1 MSQRYFSNIYWH
13 FTGSPEGVDWSQA
26 RCPKD
31 ITEQGP
37 VLDDGK
43 AAETLR
49 LILDSS
55 MLKATCTEKISE
67 ALETDKFCCVTDIP
81 FKDLP
86 SHSLYY
92 GKVAIGFKAEAIHSH
107 FVPVLYIP
115 KQNLPAVS
123 KLILNP
129 QLQAMAAEYLCDS
142 GGFQEQQAMKLLAQA
157 SQNKVEIQEIDEQEV
172 GGFYSNFVKITDF
185 DTDAENSYY
194 REREWRCIGD
204 FRFDSINIEAVVGP
218 EEVLPIIRKKLEE
231 LNIYHVNVVSWE
243 FIENA

>member
-1 MSQRYFSNIYWH
+1 MSQRYYSNIYWH

-37 VLDDGK
+37 VLDNEK
-43 AAETLR
+43 AAETLK

-55 MLKATCTEKISE
+55 MLKATCVEKISE
-67 ALETDKFCCVTDIP
+67 THKTDKFCCVTDIP

-86 SHSLYY
+86 SHSPYY

-115 KQNLPAVS
+115 EQNLPAVS
-123 KLILNP
+123 KLVPNR
-129 QLQAMAAEYLCDS
+129 QLQVMAGKTIGCS
-142 GGFQEQQAMKLLAQA
+142 GGFQETQAMKLMAQA
-157 SQNKVEIQEIDEQEV
+157 SANKEEIKEIDEQEI

-185 DTDAENSYY
+185 DTDAESSYY
-194 REREWRCIGD
+194 REREWRGIGD
-204 FRFDSINIEAVVGP
+204 FNFDYINIDAVVWP
-218 EEVLPIIRKKLEE
+218 EVVLPSIREKLNE
-231 LNIYHVNVVSWE
+231 LCVSHVNVISWE

>member
-37 VLDDGK
+37 VLDNEK

-55 MLKATCTEKISE
+55 MLKATCTEKISV

-86 SHSLYY
+86 SHSPYY
-92 GKVAIGFKAEAIHSH
+92 GKVAIGFKAKAIHRH

-123 KLILNP
+123 KLVPNR
-129 QLQAMAAEYLCDS
+129 QLQAMAGEFLRYS

-157 SQNKVEIQEIDEQEV
+157 SHNKEEIKEIYEKEV

-194 REREWRCIGD
+194 REREWRGIGD
-204 FRFDSINIEAVVGP
+204 FNFDYINIEAVVGP
-218 EEVLPIIRKKLEE
+218 EEILPSIREKLDE
-231 LNIYHVNVVSWE
+231 LKISHVNVVSWE